1 MLDSRRRFPSDYL
14 LINMETAVCNEKP
27 NSKSEK
33 EYSEKLNESMN
44 NALLEE
50 PSVNISA
57 NLPLT
62 EALPVV
68 LPKIQRKRARGSG
81 AKVINKFDPV
91 QSLDIPVN
99 PVESHVQRSHA
110 PNLDDS
116 DLCCLKG
123 TLSVENI
130 TPEKKNC
137 VQYLGRD
144 EHHNASLGT
153 DTLMDEPSMS
163 IISNLVPAELPP
175 QGGLTNRKR
184 KKKDTIG
191 VALESKNSCPESCA
205 VICTAISEK
214 EEQQEDLFHERKK
227 KRKKQ
232 DKRHKICESDDKNCD
247 IPVGTSLAETIMP
260 TVDHSVEPSVVD
272 FPEQVERVA
281 MAQPPMEGVGTN
293 ENSKI
298 AKPIKDL
305 SSSRKKKKRTRKKS
319 KTQESNDESCRNDRS
334 CELSVGISLVESI
347 MPGRDLPQQ
356 PPVSESSKQKLELPQ
371 PLMEGMSTK
380 INSESS
386 EPTEHLSSSRKKKK
400 KTQKKSETR
409 ESNDESCGNDK
420 SCELSVGISLVESI
434 MPGRDLPQQPP
445 VSESSKQKLEL
456 PQPLMEGMSTKI
468 NSESSEPTEHLSSS
482 RKKKKKTQKKS
493 ETRESNDESCG
504 NDKSCELSVGI
515 SLVENI
521 MPGRDLPQQPPVS
534 ESSKQKL
541 ELPKPLMEGMSTK
554 INSESSELIED
565 LSSSRKK
572 KKKTQKKSETRE
584 SNDESCGNDK
594 SCELSVGISLVEN
607 VMPGRDLQQPPVS
620 ESSKQKLELP
630 KPLMEGMST
639 KINSESSELIEDL
652 SSPRKKKKKTL
663 KKSETRESNDG
674 SCVNDKSYEL
684 SVGISLVENIM
695 PGVHPPQQPPVS
707 ESSKQKLELP
717 QPLME
722 GISAKINSESSEPIE
737 DLSSSR
743 KKKKKN
749 QKKNSETRESNDKS
763 CELSVGISLVESIMP
778 GVDPSQQP
786 PVSKS
791 SEQKLELLQP
801 LMEGINAKINS
812 ESSDPVE
819 DLSSSRKKK
828 KKTQK
833 KKSDTRESNDES
845 CGNDKRGEF
854 SVGSSLV
861 ENIVPGVDLSQ
872 KPPVSESSEQ
882 KLELPQSL
890 MDGISTKINSV
901 SSEPIG
907 DLSSSRTKK
916 KKFKTRESN
925 DKSCELSVGIPF
937 VENFMP
943 GIDPS
948 QQPPDSEFS
957 EEKVDLPQPLVEGN
971 SAAASSEGPKSRTV
985 DLSCS
990 QEQKKKKRKRRHKTK
1005 ECIDERYDLSVGTSL
1020 GGNTFPGVD
1029 LTVQPPVTMF
1039 SKQDLE
1045 VEKPLVEGIRQRINS
1060 ESIKLIEVLSCS
1072 QRRKERKK
1080 RLKMRKSNDTSSDP
1094 SVGTLVEK
1102 IIPGVDP
1109 SPQPPVAVVSDLG
1122 VIQLL
1127 LEETTL
1133 QEKNEDNDQNKR
1145 SNASGNN
1152 NTNHQ
1157 VCAGFPGQVDL
1168 GAVAKEG
1175 SHSQIPNWAVERPL
1189 VSVSK
1194 KKLLILDVNGLLA
1207 NIVQLVPQQIKLYK
1221 PDTMISRKS
1230 VFKRPFYDSFL
1241 LFCFDYFNV
1250 AIWSSRNKK
1259 NVDEVVDYLLGI
1271 SKKKLLFCWNQS
1283 HCTKTKFKTLDN
1295 EKKPLV
1301 LKELRKLWEKH
1312 DPDLPL
1318 ARGEYNETNTL
1329 LVDDSPYKALCNP
1342 ENTAIFPFPY
1352 HFKNRMDRSLGV
1364 GGNIR
1369 RYLEGLVYAPN
1380 VQEYVKHHPFG
1391 QGPITEKAK
1400 SWEFYSQVLEDQAR
1414 SPKT

>member
-27 NSKSEK
+27 NSQSEK

-44 NALLEE
+44 NVLLEE

-62 EALPVV
+62 EALPAV
-68 LPKIQRKRARGSG
+68 LPKRQRKRARSSG

-91 QSLDIPVN
+91 QSLDILVN

-163 IISNLVPAELPP
+163 IISDLVPAELPP

-232 DKRHKICESDDKNCD
+232 DKRHKIRESDDKNCD
-247 IPVGTSLAETIMP
+247 ISVGTSLAETIMP

-272 FPEQVERVA
+272 FPEQVEQVA

-305 SSSRKKKKRTRKKS
+305 SSSRKKKKKTRKKS

-371 PLMEGMSTK
+371 PLMEGMSMK

-386 EPTEHLSSSRKKKK
+386 EPTEDLSSSRKKKK
-400 KTQKKSETR
+400 KTRKKSETR

-420 SCELSVGISLVESI
+420 SCELSVGISLVENI

-456 PQPLMEGMSTKI
+456 PKPLMEGMSMKI
-468 NSESSEPTEHLSSS
+468 NSESSELIEDLSSS
-482 RKKKKKTQKKS
+482 RKKKKKTLKKS
-493 ETRESNDESCG
+493 ETQESNDESCG

-554 INSESSELIED
+554 INSESSE
-565 LSSSRKK
+565 
-572 KKKTQKKSETRE
+572 
-584 SNDESCGNDK
+584 
-594 SCELSVGISLVEN
+594 
-607 VMPGRDLQQPPVS
+607 
-620 ESSKQKLELP
+620 
-630 KPLMEGMST
+630 
-639 KINSESSELIEDL
+639 
-652 SSPRKKKKKTL
+652 
-663 KKSETRESNDG
+663 
-674 SCVNDKSYEL
+674 
-684 SVGISLVENIM
+684 
-695 PGVHPPQQPPVS
+695 
-707 ESSKQKLELP
+707 
-717 QPLME
+717 
-722 GISAKINSESSEPIE
+722 
-737 DLSSSR
+737 
-743 KKKKKN
+743 
-749 QKKNSETRESNDKS
+749 
-763 CELSVGISLVESIMP
+763 
-778 GVDPSQQP
+778 
-786 PVSKS
+786 
-791 SEQKLELLQP
+791 
-801 LMEGINAKINS
+801 
-812 ESSDPVE
+812 PVE

-833 KKSDTRESNDES
+833 KKSETRESNDES

-990 QEQKKKKRKRRHKTK
+990 QEQKKKKRKRRHKTN

-1060 ESIKLIEVLSCS
+1060 ESIELIEVLSCS
-1072 QRRKERKK
+1072 QGRKERKK

-1102 IIPGVDP
+1102 IIPGADP
-1109 SPQPPVAVVSDLG
+1109 SPQPPVAVASDLD

-1127 LEETTL
+1127 LKESTL

-1175 SHSQIPNWAVERPL
+1175 SRSQIPNWAVERPL

-1207 NIVQLVPQQIKLYK
+1207 DIVQLVPQQIKLYK

-1380 VQEYVKHHPFG
+1380 VQEYVNHHRFG
-1391 QGPITEKAK
+1391 QGPITENAK

-1414 SPKT
+1414 SPKN

>member
-27 NSKSEK
+27 NSQSEK

-44 NALLEE
+44 NVLLEE

-62 EALPVV
+62 EALPAV
-68 LPKIQRKRARGSG
+68 LPKRQRKRARSSG

-91 QSLDIPVN
+91 QSLDILVN

-163 IISNLVPAELPP
+163 IISDLVPAELPP

-232 DKRHKICESDDKNCD
+232 DKRHKIRESDDKNCD
-247 IPVGTSLAETIMP
+247 ISVGTSLAETIMP

-272 FPEQVERVA
+272 FPEQVEQVA

-305 SSSRKKKKRTRKKS
+305 SSSRKKKKKTRKKS

-371 PLMEGMSTK
+371 PLMEGMS
-380 INSESS
+380 
-386 EPTEHLSSSRKKKK
+386 
-400 KTQKKSETR
+400 
-409 ESNDESCGNDK
+409 
-420 SCELSVGISLVESI
+420 
-434 MPGRDLPQQPP
+434 M
-445 VSESSKQKLEL
+445 
-456 PQPLMEGMSTKI
+456 
-468 NSESSEPTEHLSSS
+468 
-482 RKKKKKTQKKS
+482 
-493 ETRESNDESCG
+493 
-504 NDKSCELSVGI
+504 
-515 SLVENI
+515 
-521 MPGRDLPQQPPVS
+521 
-534 ESSKQKL
+534 
-541 ELPKPLMEGMSTK
+541 
-554 INSESSELIED
+554 
-565 LSSSRKK
+565 
-572 KKKTQKKSETRE
+572 
-584 SNDESCGNDK
+584 
-594 SCELSVGISLVEN
+594 
-607 VMPGRDLQQPPVS
+607 
-620 ESSKQKLELP
+620 
-630 KPLMEGMST
+630 
-639 KINSESSELIEDL
+639 
-652 SSPRKKKKKTL
+652 
-663 KKSETRESNDG
+663 
-674 SCVNDKSYEL
+674 
-684 SVGISLVENIM
+684 
-695 PGVHPPQQPPVS
+695 
-707 ESSKQKLELP
+707 
-717 QPLME
+717 
-722 GISAKINSESSEPIE
+722 KINSESSEPIE

-786 PVSKS
+786 PVSES

-801 LMEGINAKINS
+801 LMEGINAKINP

-833 KKSDTRESNDES
+833 KKSETRESNDES

-990 QEQKKKKRKRRHKTK
+990 QEQKKKKRKRRHKTN

-1060 ESIKLIEVLSCS
+1060 ESIELIEVLSCS
-1072 QRRKERKK
+1072 QGRKERKK

-1102 IIPGVDP
+1102 IIPGADP
-1109 SPQPPVAVVSDLG
+1109 SPQPPVAVASDLD

-1127 LEETTL
+1127 LKESTL

-1175 SHSQIPNWAVERPL
+1175 SRSQIPNWAVERPL

-1207 NIVQLVPQQIKLYK
+1207 DIVQLVPQQIKLYK

-1380 VQEYVKHHPFG
+1380 VQEYVNHHRFG
-1391 QGPITEKAK
+1391 QGPITENAK

-1414 SPKT
+1414 SPKN

>member
-27 NSKSEK
+27 NSQSEK

-44 NALLEE
+44 NVLLEE

-62 EALPVV
+62 EALPAV
-68 LPKIQRKRARGSG
+68 LPKRQRKRARSSG

-91 QSLDIPVN
+91 QSLDILVN

-163 IISNLVPAELPP
+163 IISDLVPAELPP

-232 DKRHKICESDDKNCD
+232 DKRHKIRESDDKNCD
-247 IPVGTSLAETIMP
+247 ISVGTSLAETIMP

-272 FPEQVERVA
+272 FPEQVEQVA

-305 SSSRKKKKRTRKKS
+305 SSSRKKKKKTRKKS

-347 MPGRDLPQQ
+347 MPGRDL
-356 PPVSESSKQKLELPQ
+356 
-371 PLMEGMSTK
+371 
-380 INSESS
+380 
-386 EPTEHLSSSRKKKK
+386 
-400 KTQKKSETR
+400 
-409 ESNDESCGNDK
+409 
-420 SCELSVGISLVESI
+420 
-434 MPGRDLPQQPP
+434 
-445 VSESSKQKLEL
+445 
-456 PQPLMEGMSTKI
+456 
-468 NSESSEPTEHLSSS
+468 
-482 RKKKKKTQKKS
+482 
-493 ETRESNDESCG
+493 
-504 NDKSCELSVGI
+504 
-515 SLVENI
+515 
-521 MPGRDLPQQPPVS
+521 
-534 ESSKQKL
+534 
-541 ELPKPLMEGMSTK
+541 
-554 INSESSELIED
+554 
-565 LSSSRKK
+565 
-572 KKKTQKKSETRE
+572 
-584 SNDESCGNDK
+584 
-594 SCELSVGISLVEN
+594 
-607 VMPGRDLQQPPVS
+607 
-620 ESSKQKLELP
+620 
-630 KPLMEGMST
+630 
-639 KINSESSELIEDL
+639 
-652 SSPRKKKKKTL
+652 
-663 KKSETRESNDG
+663 
-674 SCVNDKSYEL
+674 
-684 SVGISLVENIM
+684 
-695 PGVHPPQQPPVS
+695 PQQPPVS

-786 PVSKS
+786 PVSES

-801 LMEGINAKINS
+801 LMEGINAKINP

-833 KKSDTRESNDES
+833 KKSETRESNDES

-990 QEQKKKKRKRRHKTK
+990 QEQKKKKRKRRHKTN

-1060 ESIKLIEVLSCS
+1060 ESIELIEVLSCS
-1072 QRRKERKK
+1072 QGRKERKK

-1102 IIPGVDP
+1102 IIPGADP
-1109 SPQPPVAVVSDLG
+1109 SPQPPVAVASDLD

-1127 LEETTL
+1127 LKESTL

-1175 SHSQIPNWAVERPL
+1175 SRSQIPNWAVERPL

-1207 NIVQLVPQQIKLYK
+1207 DIVQLVPQQIKLYK

-1380 VQEYVKHHPFG
+1380 VQEYVNHHRFG
-1391 QGPITEKAK
+1391 QGPITENAK

-1414 SPKT
+1414 SPKN

>member
-27 NSKSEK
+27 NSQSEK

-44 NALLEE
+44 NVLLEE

-62 EALPVV
+62 EALPAV
-68 LPKIQRKRARGSG
+68 LPKRQRKRARSSG

-91 QSLDIPVN
+91 QSLDILVN

-163 IISNLVPAELPP
+163 IISDLVPAELPP

-232 DKRHKICESDDKNCD
+232 DKRHKIRESDDKNCD
-247 IPVGTSLAETIMP
+247 ISVGTSLAETIMP

-272 FPEQVERVA
+272 FPEQVEQVA

-305 SSSRKKKKRTRKKS
+305 SSSRKKKKKTRKKS

-371 PLMEGMSTK
+371 PLMEGMSMK

-386 EPTEHLSSSRKKKK
+386 EPTEDLSSSRKKKK
-400 KTQKKSETR
+400 KTRKKSETR

-420 SCELSVGISLVESI
+420 SCELSVGISLVENI

-456 PQPLMEGMSTKI
+456 PKPLMEGMSMKI
-468 NSESSEPTEHLSSS
+468 NSESSELIEDLSSS
-482 RKKKKKTQKKS
+482 RKKKKKTLKKS
-493 ETRESNDESCG
+493 ETQESNDESCG

-572 KKKTQKKSETRE
+572 KKKTLKKSETRE
-584 SNDESCGNDK
+584 SNDEGCG
-594 SCELSVGISLVEN
+594 
-607 VMPGRDLQQPPVS
+607 
-620 ESSKQKLELP
+620 
-630 KPLMEGMST
+630 
-639 KINSESSELIEDL
+639 
-652 SSPRKKKKKTL
+652 
-663 KKSETRESNDG
+663 
-674 SCVNDKSYEL
+674 NDKSYEL
-684 SVGISLVENIM
+684 SVGISSVENIM

-722 GISAKINSESSEPIE
+722 GISAKINSE
-737 DLSSSR
+737 
-743 KKKKKN
+743 
-749 QKKNSETRESNDKS
+749 
-763 CELSVGISLVESIMP
+763 
-778 GVDPSQQP
+778 
-786 PVSKS
+786 
-791 SEQKLELLQP
+791 
-801 LMEGINAKINS
+801 
-812 ESSDPVE
+812 
-819 DLSSSRKKK
+819 
-828 KKTQK
+828 
-833 KKSDTRESNDES
+833 
-845 CGNDKRGEF
+845 
-854 SVGSSLV
+854 
-861 ENIVPGVDLSQ
+861 
-872 KPPVSESSEQ
+872 
-882 KLELPQSL
+882 
-890 MDGISTKINSV
+890 

-990 QEQKKKKRKRRHKTK
+990 QEQKKKKRKRRHKTN

-1060 ESIKLIEVLSCS
+1060 ESIELIEVLSCS
-1072 QRRKERKK
+1072 QGRKERKK

-1102 IIPGVDP
+1102 IIPGADP
-1109 SPQPPVAVVSDLG
+1109 SPQPPVAVASDLD

-1127 LEETTL
+1127 LKESTL

-1175 SHSQIPNWAVERPL
+1175 SRSQIPNWAVERPL

-1207 NIVQLVPQQIKLYK
+1207 DIVQLVPQQIKLYK

-1380 VQEYVKHHPFG
+1380 VQEYVNHHRFG
-1391 QGPITEKAK
+1391 QGPITENAK

-1414 SPKT
+1414 SPKN

>member
-27 NSKSEK
+27 NSQSEK

-44 NALLEE
+44 NVLLEE

-62 EALPVV
+62 EALPAV
-68 LPKIQRKRARGSG
+68 LPKRQRKRARSSG

-91 QSLDIPVN
+91 QSLDILVN

-163 IISNLVPAELPP
+163 IISDLVPAELPP

-232 DKRHKICESDDKNCD
+232 DKRHKIRESDDKNCD
-247 IPVGTSLAETIMP
+247 ISVGTSLAETIMP

-272 FPEQVERVA
+272 FPEQVEQVA

-305 SSSRKKKKRTRKKS
+305 SSSRKKKKKTRKKS

-371 PLMEGMSTK
+371 PLMEGMSMK

-386 EPTEHLSSSRKKKK
+386 EPTEDLSSSRKKKK
-400 KTQKKSETR
+400 KTR
-409 ESNDESCGNDK
+409 
-420 SCELSVGISLVESI
+420 
-434 MPGRDLPQQPP
+434 
-445 VSESSKQKLEL
+445 
-456 PQPLMEGMSTKI
+456 
-468 NSESSEPTEHLSSS
+468 
-482 RKKKKKTQKKS
+482 KKS

-541 ELPKPLMEGMSTK
+541 ELPKPLMEGMSMK

-572 KKKTQKKSETRE
+572 KKKTLKKSETQE

-607 VMPGRDLQQPPVS
+607 IMPGRDL
-620 ESSKQKLELP
+620 
-630 KPLMEGMST
+630 
-639 KINSESSELIEDL
+639 
-652 SSPRKKKKKTL
+652 
-663 KKSETRESNDG
+663 
-674 SCVNDKSYEL
+674 
-684 SVGISLVENIM
+684 
-695 PGVHPPQQPPVS
+695 PQQPPVS

-786 PVSKS
+786 PVSES

-801 LMEGINAKINS
+801 LMEGINAKINP

-833 KKSDTRESNDES
+833 KKSETRESNDES

-990 QEQKKKKRKRRHKTK
+990 QEQKKKKRKRRHKTN

-1060 ESIKLIEVLSCS
+1060 ESIELIEVLSCS
-1072 QRRKERKK
+1072 QGRKERKK

-1102 IIPGVDP
+1102 IIPGADP
-1109 SPQPPVAVVSDLG
+1109 SPQPPVAVASDLD

-1127 LEETTL
+1127 LKESTL

-1175 SHSQIPNWAVERPL
+1175 SRSQIPNWAVERPL

-1207 NIVQLVPQQIKLYK
+1207 DIVQLVPQQIKLYK

-1380 VQEYVKHHPFG
+1380 VQEYVNHHRFG
-1391 QGPITEKAK
+1391 QGPITENAK

-1414 SPKT
+1414 SPKN

>member
-27 NSKSEK
+27 NSQSEK

-44 NALLEE
+44 NVLLEE

-62 EALPVV
+62 EALPAV
-68 LPKIQRKRARGSG
+68 LPKRQRKRARSSG

-91 QSLDIPVN
+91 QSLDILVN

-163 IISNLVPAELPP
+163 IISDLVPAELPP

-232 DKRHKICESDDKNCD
+232 DKRHKIRESDDKNCD
-247 IPVGTSLAETIMP
+247 ISVGTSLAETIMP

-272 FPEQVERVA
+272 FPEQVEQVA

-305 SSSRKKKKRTRKKS
+305 SSSRKKKKKTRKKS

-371 PLMEGMSTK
+371 PLMEGMSMK

-386 EPTEHLSSSRKKKK
+386 EPTEDLSSSRKKKK
-400 KTQKKSETR
+400 KTRKKSETR

-420 SCELSVGISLVESI
+420 S
-434 MPGRDLPQQPP
+434 
-445 VSESSKQKLEL
+445 
-456 PQPLMEGMSTKI
+456 
-468 NSESSEPTEHLSSS
+468 
-482 RKKKKKTQKKS
+482 
-493 ETRESNDESCG
+493 
-504 NDKSCELSVGI
+504 
-515 SLVENI
+515 
-521 MPGRDLPQQPPVS
+521 
-534 ESSKQKL
+534 
-541 ELPKPLMEGMSTK
+541 
-554 INSESSELIED
+554 
-565 LSSSRKK
+565 
-572 KKKTQKKSETRE
+572 
-584 SNDESCGNDK
+584 
-594 SCELSVGISLVEN
+594 
-607 VMPGRDLQQPPVS
+607 
-620 ESSKQKLELP
+620 
-630 KPLMEGMST
+630 
-639 KINSESSELIEDL
+639 
-652 SSPRKKKKKTL
+652 
-663 KKSETRESNDG
+663 
-674 SCVNDKSYEL
+674 YEL
-684 SVGISLVENIM
+684 SVGISSVENIM

-786 PVSKS
+786 PVSES

-801 LMEGINAKINS
+801 LMEGINAKINP

-833 KKSDTRESNDES
+833 KKSETRESNDES

-990 QEQKKKKRKRRHKTK
+990 QEQKKKKRKRRHKTN

-1060 ESIKLIEVLSCS
+1060 ESIELIEVLSCS
-1072 QRRKERKK
+1072 QGRKERKK

-1102 IIPGVDP
+1102 IIPGADP
-1109 SPQPPVAVVSDLG
+1109 SPQPPVAVASDLD

-1127 LEETTL
+1127 LKESTL

-1175 SHSQIPNWAVERPL
+1175 SRSQIPNWAVERPL

-1207 NIVQLVPQQIKLYK
+1207 DIVQLVPQQIKLYK

-1380 VQEYVKHHPFG
+1380 VQEYVNHHRFG
-1391 QGPITEKAK
+1391 QGPITENAK

-1414 SPKT
+1414 SPKN

>member
-27 NSKSEK
+27 NSQSEK

-44 NALLEE
+44 NVLLEE

-62 EALPVV
+62 EALPAV
-68 LPKIQRKRARGSG
+68 LPKRQRKRARSSG

-91 QSLDIPVN
+91 QSLDILVN

-163 IISNLVPAELPP
+163 IISDLVPAELPP

-232 DKRHKICESDDKNCD
+232 DKRHKIHESDDKNCD
-247 IPVGTSLAETIMP
+247 ISVGTSLAETIMP

-272 FPEQVERVA
+272 FPEQVEQVA

-305 SSSRKKKKRTRKKS
+305 SSSRKKNKKTRKKS

-356 PPVSESSKQKLELPQ
+356 PPVSGSSKQKLELPQ
-371 PLMEGMSTK
+371 PLMEGMSMK

-386 EPTEHLSSSRKKKK
+386 EPTEDLSSSRKKKK
-400 KTQKKSETR
+400 KTRKKSETR

-420 SCELSVGISLVESI
+420 SCELSVGISLVENI

-456 PQPLMEGMSTKI
+456 PKPLMEGMSMKI
-468 NSESSEPTEHLSSS
+468 NSESSELIEDLSSS
-482 RKKKKKTQKKS
+482 RKKKKKTLKKS
-493 ETRESNDESCG
+493 ETQESNDESCG

-572 KKKTQKKSETRE
+572 KKKTLKKSETRE
-584 SNDESCGNDK
+584 SNDEGCG
-594 SCELSVGISLVEN
+594 
-607 VMPGRDLQQPPVS
+607 
-620 ESSKQKLELP
+620 
-630 KPLMEGMST
+630 
-639 KINSESSELIEDL
+639 
-652 SSPRKKKKKTL
+652 
-663 KKSETRESNDG
+663 
-674 SCVNDKSYEL
+674 NDKSYEL
-684 SVGISLVENIM
+684 SVGISSVENIM

-786 PVSKS
+786 PVSES

-801 LMEGINAKINS
+801 LMEGINAKINP

-833 KKSDTRESNDES
+833 KKSETRESNDES

-990 QEQKKKKRKRRHKTK
+990 QEQKKKKRKRRHKTN

-1060 ESIKLIEVLSCS
+1060 ESIELIEVLSCS
-1072 QRRKERKK
+1072 QGRKERKK

-1102 IIPGVDP
+1102 IIPGADP
-1109 SPQPPVAVVSDLG
+1109 SPQPPVAVASDLD

-1127 LEETTL
+1127 LKESTL

-1175 SHSQIPNWAVERPL
+1175 SRSQIPNWAVERPL

-1207 NIVQLVPQQIKLYK
+1207 DIVQLVPQQIKLYK

-1380 VQEYVKHHPFG
+1380 VQEYVKHHRFG
-1391 QGPITEKAK
+1391 QGPITENAK

-1414 SPKT
+1414 SPKN

>member
-27 NSKSEK
+27 NSQSEK

-44 NALLEE
+44 NVLLEE

-62 EALPVV
+62 EALPAV
-68 LPKIQRKRARGSG
+68 LPKRQRKRARSSG

-91 QSLDIPVN
+91 QSLDILVN

-163 IISNLVPAELPP
+163 IISDLVPAELPP

-232 DKRHKICESDDKNCD
+232 DKRHKIRESDDKNCD
-247 IPVGTSLAETIMP
+247 ISVGTSLAETIMP

-272 FPEQVERVA
+272 FPEQVEQVA

-305 SSSRKKKKRTRKKS
+305 SSSRKKKKKTRKKS

-371 PLMEGMSTK
+371 PLMEGMSMK

-386 EPTEHLSSSRKKKK
+386 ELIEDLSSSRKKKK
-400 KTQKKSETR
+400 KTLKKSET
-409 ESNDESCGNDK
+409 
-420 SCELSVGISLVESI
+420 
-434 MPGRDLPQQPP
+434 Q
-445 VSESSKQKLEL
+445 
-456 PQPLMEGMSTKI
+456 
-468 NSESSEPTEHLSSS
+468 
-482 RKKKKKTQKKS
+482 
-493 ETRESNDESCG
+493 ESNDESCG

-572 KKKTQKKSETRE
+572 KKKTLKKSETRE
-584 SNDESCGNDK
+584 SNDEGCG
-594 SCELSVGISLVEN
+594 
-607 VMPGRDLQQPPVS
+607 
-620 ESSKQKLELP
+620 
-630 KPLMEGMST
+630 
-639 KINSESSELIEDL
+639 
-652 SSPRKKKKKTL
+652 
-663 KKSETRESNDG
+663 
-674 SCVNDKSYEL
+674 NDKSYEL
-684 SVGISLVENIM
+684 SVGISSVENIM

-786 PVSKS
+786 PVSES

-801 LMEGINAKINS
+801 LMEGINAKINP

-833 KKSDTRESNDES
+833 KKSETRESNDES

-990 QEQKKKKRKRRHKTK
+990 QEQKKKKRKRRHKTN

-1060 ESIKLIEVLSCS
+1060 ESIELIEVLSCS
-1072 QRRKERKK
+1072 QGRKERKK

-1102 IIPGVDP
+1102 IIPGADP
-1109 SPQPPVAVVSDLG
+1109 SPQPPVAVASDLD

-1127 LEETTL
+1127 LKESTL

-1175 SHSQIPNWAVERPL
+1175 SRSQIPNWAVERPL

-1207 NIVQLVPQQIKLYK
+1207 DIVQLVPQQIKLYK

-1380 VQEYVKHHPFG
+1380 VQEYVNHHRFG
-1391 QGPITEKAK
+1391 QGPITENAK

-1414 SPKT
+1414 SPKN

>member
-1 MLDSRRRFPSDYL
+1 
-14 LINMETAVCNEKP
+14 METAVFNEKP
-27 NSKSEK
+27 NSQSEK
-33 EYSEKLNESMN
+33 EYSEKLTESMN

-57 NLPLT
+57 NLTLT
-62 EALPVV
+62 EALPAV
-68 LPKIQRKRARGSG
+68 LPKRQQKRARSSG
-81 AKVINKFDPV
+81 AKVINNFNPV
-91 QSLDIPVN
+91 QSLDILVN
-99 PVESHVQRSHA
+99 PVESQNNVQRSHA
-110 PNLDDS
+110 PNLGDS

-137 VQYLGRD
+137 VQSLGRD
-144 EHHNASLGT
+144 EHHNDSLGT
-153 DTLMDEPSMS
+153 EKLMDEPSMS
-163 IISNLVPAELPP
+163 IIYDLVPAELPP
-175 QGGLTNRKR
+175 LGGLTNRKR

-191 VALESKNSCPESCA
+191 VALESENSCPESCA

-214 EEQQEDLFHERKK
+214 EERQEDLFHERKK

-232 DKRHKICESDDKNCD
+232 DKGHKIHESDDKNCD
-247 IPVGTSLAETIMP
+247 ISVGTSLAETIMP

-272 FPEQVERVA
+272 FPEQVEQVA
-281 MAQPPMEGVGTN
+281 MAQPPMEGIGTN

-298 AKPIKDL
+298 AEPIEDL
-305 SSSRKKKKRTRKKS
+305 SSSRKKKKKTQKKS
-319 KTQESNDESCRNDRS
+319 KTQESIDESCGNDRS
-334 CELSVGISLVESI
+334 CKLSVGISLVENI
-347 MPGRDLPQQ
+347 MPGRDPPQQ
-356 PPVSESSKQKLELPQ
+356 PPVSESSEQKLELPQ
-371 PLMEGMSTK
+371 PLTERMNMK

-386 EPTEHLSSSRKKKK
+386 EPIQDLSSSRKKKK

-409 ESNDESCGNDK
+409 
-420 SCELSVGISLVESI
+420 V
-434 MPGRDLPQQPP
+434 
-445 VSESSKQKLEL
+445 
-456 PQPLMEGMSTKI
+456 
-468 NSESSEPTEHLSSS
+468 
-482 RKKKKKTQKKS
+482 
-493 ETRESNDESCG
+493 SNDESCG

-521 MPGRDLPQQPPVS
+521 MPGRNPPQQPSVSESSEQKLELPQPLTERMNTKNNSESSEPIQDLSSSRKKKKKTRKKSETRESSDEKSCELSVGISLLENIMPGRDLPQQPPVS
-534 ESSKQKL
+534 ESSKQML
-541 ELPKPLMEGMSTK
+541 ELPQPLMGGMSMK
-554 INSESSELIED
+554 INSESSEPIED
-565 LSSSRKK
+565 LTSSRKK
-572 KKKTQKKSETRE
+572 KKKARKKSETWE

-594 SCELSVGISLVEN
+594 SC
-607 VMPGRDLQQPPVS
+607 
-620 ESSKQKLELP
+620 
-630 KPLMEGMST
+630 
-639 KINSESSELIEDL
+639 
-652 SSPRKKKKKTL
+652 
-663 KKSETRESNDG
+663 
-674 SCVNDKSYEL
+674 EL

-786 PVSKS
+786 PVSES

-812 ESSDPVE
+812 ESSGPIE

-833 KKSDTRESNDES
+833 KRSEARESNDES
-845 CGNDKRGEF
+845 CGNDKSGEF

-872 KPPVSESSEQ
+872 KPSVSESSEQ
-882 KLELPQSL
+882 KLELPQSR
-890 MDGISTKINSV
+890 MDGISMKINSE

-907 DLSSSRTKK
+907 DLSSSRKKK

-957 EEKVDLPQPLVEGN
+957 EEKLDLPQPLVKGN
-971 SAAASSEGPKSRTV
+971 SAAASSEGPKSLNV

-990 QEQKKKKRKRRHKTK
+990 QEQKKKRKRRHKTN
-1005 ECIDERYDLSVGTSL
+1005 ECIDERCDLSVGTSL

-1029 LTVQPPVTMF
+1029 LTVQPPVAMF

-1045 VEKPLVEGIRQRINS
+1045 VEKPHVEGIKQRINS
-1060 ESIKLIEVLSCS
+1060 DSIELIEVLSCS
-1072 QRRKERKK
+1072 QDRKK

-1094 SVGTLVEK
+1094 SVGTSVEK
-1102 IIPGVDP
+1102 IIPGADP
-1109 SPQPPVAVVSDLG
+1109 SPQPPVAVVSDLH

-1127 LEETTL
+1127 LEESTL
-1133 QEKNEDNDQNKR
+1133 QEKNEDKDQNKR

-1157 VCAGFPGQVDL
+1157 VCAGFPGHVDL
-1168 GAVAKEG
+1168 GAVVKEG
-1175 SHSQIPNWAVERPL
+1175 SYPQIPNWAVERPL
-1189 VSVSK
+1189 VYVSW

-1207 NIVQLVPQQIKLYK
+1207 DIVQLVPQQIKLYK
-1221 PDTMISRKS
+1221 PDTMIARKS

-1241 LFCFDYFNV
+1241 LFCLDYFNV

-1259 NVDEVVDYLLGI
+1259 NVDAVVDYLLGI
-1271 SKKKLLFCWNQS
+1271 SKKKLFFCWNQS

-1295 EKKPLV
+1295 KEKPLV
-1301 LKELRKLWEKH
+1301 FKEIRKVWEKH
-1312 DPDLPL
+1312 DPDLPF

-1342 ENTAIFPFPY
+1342 ENTAIFPYPY
-1352 HFKNRMDRSLGV
+1352 RFKNRTDRSLGV
-1364 GGNIR
+1364 GGNLR
-1369 RYLEGLVYAPN
+1369 RFVEGLVYAPN
-1380 VQEYVKHHPFG
+1380 VQEYVKHNRFG
-1391 QGPITEKAK
+1391 QRPITKKAK
-1400 SWEFYSQVLEDQAR
+1400 TWKFYSQVLRDQAL
-1414 SPKT
+1414 SPKN

>member
-27 NSKSEK
+27 NSQSEK

-44 NALLEE
+44 NVLLEE

-62 EALPVV
+62 EALPAV
-68 LPKIQRKRARGSG
+68 LPKRQRKRARSSG

-91 QSLDIPVN
+91 QSLDILVN

-163 IISNLVPAELPP
+163 IISDLVPAELPP

-232 DKRHKICESDDKNCD
+232 DKRHKIRESDDKNCD
-247 IPVGTSLAETIMP
+247 ISVGTSLAETIMP

-272 FPEQVERVA
+272 FPEQVEQVA

-305 SSSRKKKKRTRKKS
+305 SSSRKKKKKTRKKS

-371 PLMEGMSTK
+371 PLMEGMSMK

-386 EPTEHLSSSRKKKK
+386 EPTEDLSSSRKKKK
-400 KTQKKSETR
+400 KTR
-409 ESNDESCGNDK
+409 
-420 SCELSVGISLVESI
+420 
-434 MPGRDLPQQPP
+434 
-445 VSESSKQKLEL
+445 
-456 PQPLMEGMSTKI
+456 
-468 NSESSEPTEHLSSS
+468 
-482 RKKKKKTQKKS
+482 KKS

-541 ELPKPLMEGMSTK
+541 ELPKPLMEGMSMK

-572 KKKTQKKSETRE
+572 KKKTLKKSETQE

-594 SCELSVGISLVEN
+594 S
-607 VMPGRDLQQPPVS
+607 
-620 ESSKQKLELP
+620 
-630 KPLMEGMST
+630 
-639 KINSESSELIEDL
+639 
-652 SSPRKKKKKTL
+652 
-663 KKSETRESNDG
+663 
-674 SCVNDKSYEL
+674 YEL
-684 SVGISLVENIM
+684 SVGISSVENIM

-786 PVSKS
+786 PVSES

-801 LMEGINAKINS
+801 LMEGINAKINP

-833 KKSDTRESNDES
+833 KKSETRESNDES

-990 QEQKKKKRKRRHKTK
+990 QEQKKKKRKRRHKTN

-1060 ESIKLIEVLSCS
+1060 ESIELIEVLSCS
-1072 QRRKERKK
+1072 QGRKERKK

-1102 IIPGVDP
+1102 IIPGADP
-1109 SPQPPVAVVSDLG
+1109 SPQPPVAVASDLD

-1127 LEETTL
+1127 LKESTL

-1175 SHSQIPNWAVERPL
+1175 SRSQIPNWAVERPL

-1207 NIVQLVPQQIKLYK
+1207 DIVQLVPQQIKLYK

-1380 VQEYVKHHPFG
+1380 VQEYVNHHRFG
-1391 QGPITEKAK
+1391 QGPITENAK

-1414 SPKT
+1414 SPKN

>member
-1 MLDSRRRFPSDYL
+1 
-14 LINMETAVCNEKP
+14 METAVCNEKP
-27 NSKSEK
+27 NSQSEK

-62 EALPVV
+62 ETLPAV
-68 LPKIQRKRARGSG
+68 LPKRQRKRARSSG
-81 AKVINKFDPV
+81 AKVINNFDPV
-91 QSLDIPVN
+91 QSLDILVN
-99 PVESHVQRSHA
+99 PVESQNNVQRSHA

-123 TLSVENI
+123 TLSVGNV

-137 VQYLGRD
+137 VQYLARD

-163 IISNLVPAELPP
+163 IISDLVPAELPP

-191 VALESKNSCPESCA
+191 VALESKNSCPESSA

-214 EEQQEDLFHERKK
+214 QEQQEDLFHERKK

-232 DKRHKICESDDKNCD
+232 DKRHKIRESDDKNCD
-247 IPVGTSLAETIMP
+247 ISVGTSLAETIMP

-272 FPEQVERVA
+272 FPEQVEQVA

-298 AKPIKDL
+298 AEPIKD
-305 SSSRKKKKRTRKKS
+305 
-319 KTQESNDESCRNDRS
+319 
-334 CELSVGISLVESI
+334 
-347 MPGRDLPQQ
+347 
-356 PPVSESSKQKLELPQ
+356 
-371 PLMEGMSTK
+371 
-380 INSESS
+380 
-386 EPTEHLSSSRKKKK
+386 LSSSRKKKK
-400 KTQKKSETR
+400 KTQKKSKTQ
-409 ESNDESCGNDK
+409 ESNDEGCGNDR
-420 SCELSVGISLVESI
+420 SCELSVGISIVENI
-434 MPGRDLPQQPP
+434 MPGRDPPQQPP
-445 VSESSKQKLEL
+445 VSESSEQKLEL
-456 PQPLMEGMSTKI
+456 PQPLTERMNTKI
-468 NSESSEPTEHLSSS
+468 NSESSEPIQDLSSS

-541 ELPKPLMEGMSTK
+541 ELPQPLMEGMSTK
-554 INSESSELIED
+554 INSESSEPIED

-572 KKKTQKKSETRE
+572 KKRTRKKSETRE

-594 SCELSVGISLVEN
+594 SCELSVGV
-607 VMPGRDLQQPPVS
+607 
-620 ESSKQKLELP
+620 
-630 KPLMEGMST
+630 
-639 KINSESSELIEDL
+639 
-652 SSPRKKKKKTL
+652 
-663 KKSETRESNDG
+663 
-674 SCVNDKSYEL
+674 
-684 SVGISLVENIM
+684 SLVENIM
-695 PGVHPPQQPPVS
+695 PRVHPPQQPPVS

-749 QKKNSETRESNDKS
+749 QKKNSKTREGNDKG

-786 PVSKS
+786 PVSES

-801 LMEGINAKINS
+801 IMEGINAKINS

-833 KKSDTRESNDES
+833 KKSETRESNDES
-845 CGNDKRGEF
+845 CENDKRGEF

-890 MDGISTKINSV
+890 IDGISTKINSE
-901 SSEPIG
+901 SSEPIE
-907 DLSSSRTKK
+907 DLSSSRKKK

-937 VENFMP
+937 EENFMP

-957 EEKVDLPQPLVEGN
+957 EEKLDLPQPLVEGN
-971 SAAASSEGPKSRTV
+971 SAAASSEGPKSLTV

-990 QEQKKKKRKRRHKTK
+990 QEQKKKKRKRRHKTN
-1005 ECIDERYDLSVGTSL
+1005 ECIDERYDLSVGTAL

-1029 LTVQPPVTMF
+1029 LTVQPPVAMF

-1060 ESIKLIEVLSCS
+1060 ENIELIEVLSCS
-1072 QRRKERKK
+1072 QGRKDRKK

-1109 SPQPPVAVVSDLG
+1109 SPQPPVAVVSDLD
-1122 VIQLL
+1122 VVQLL
-1127 LEETTL
+1127 LEESTL
-1133 QEKNEDNDQNKR
+1133 KEKNEDKDQNKR
-1145 SNASGNN
+1145 SNALGNN

-1175 SHSQIPNWAVERPL
+1175 SRSQIPNWAVERPL

-1207 NIVQLVPQQIKLYK
+1207 DIVQLVPQQIKLYK

-1271 SKKKLLFCWNQS
+1271 SKKKLFFCWNQS

-1380 VQEYVKHHPFG
+1380 VQEYVKHHRFG
-1391 QGPITEKAK
+1391 QGPITANAK

-1414 SPKT
+1414 SPKN

>member
-27 NSKSEK
+27 NSQSEK

-44 NALLEE
+44 NVLLEE

-62 EALPVV
+62 EALPAV
-68 LPKIQRKRARGSG
+68 LPKRQRKRARSSG

-91 QSLDIPVN
+91 QSLDILVN

-163 IISNLVPAELPP
+163 IISDLVPAELPP

-232 DKRHKICESDDKNCD
+232 DKRHKIRESDDKNCD
-247 IPVGTSLAETIMP
+247 ISVGTSLAETIMP

-272 FPEQVERVA
+272 FPEQVEQVA

-305 SSSRKKKKRTRKKS
+305 SSSRKKKKKTRKKS

-371 PLMEGMSTK
+371 PLMEGMSMK

-386 EPTEHLSSSRKKKK
+386 EPTEDLSSSRKKKK
-400 KTQKKSETR
+400 KTR
-409 ESNDESCGNDK
+409 
-420 SCELSVGISLVESI
+420 
-434 MPGRDLPQQPP
+434 
-445 VSESSKQKLEL
+445 
-456 PQPLMEGMSTKI
+456 
-468 NSESSEPTEHLSSS
+468 
-482 RKKKKKTQKKS
+482 KKS

-521 MPGRDLPQQPPVS
+521 MPGRDL
-534 ESSKQKL
+534 
-541 ELPKPLMEGMSTK
+541 
-554 INSESSELIED
+554 
-565 LSSSRKK
+565 
-572 KKKTQKKSETRE
+572 
-584 SNDESCGNDK
+584 
-594 SCELSVGISLVEN
+594 
-607 VMPGRDLQQPPVS
+607 
-620 ESSKQKLELP
+620 
-630 KPLMEGMST
+630 
-639 KINSESSELIEDL
+639 
-652 SSPRKKKKKTL
+652 
-663 KKSETRESNDG
+663 
-674 SCVNDKSYEL
+674 
-684 SVGISLVENIM
+684 
-695 PGVHPPQQPPVS
+695 PQQPPVS

-786 PVSKS
+786 PVSES

-801 LMEGINAKINS
+801 LMEGINAKINP

-833 KKSDTRESNDES
+833 KKSETRESNDES

-990 QEQKKKKRKRRHKTK
+990 QEQKKKKRKRRHKTN

-1060 ESIKLIEVLSCS
+1060 ESIELIEVLSCS
-1072 QRRKERKK
+1072 QGRKERKK

-1102 IIPGVDP
+1102 IIPGADP
-1109 SPQPPVAVVSDLG
+1109 SPQPPVAVASDLD

-1127 LEETTL
+1127 LKESTL

-1175 SHSQIPNWAVERPL
+1175 SRSQIPNWAVERPL

-1207 NIVQLVPQQIKLYK
+1207 DIVQLVPQQIKLYK

-1380 VQEYVKHHPFG
+1380 VQEYVNHHRFG
-1391 QGPITEKAK
+1391 QGPITENAK

-1414 SPKT
+1414 SPKN

>member
-68 LPKIQRKRARGSG
+68 LPKIQRKRARSSG

-356 PPVSESSKQKLELPQ
+356 PPVSESSKQKLE
-371 PLMEGMSTK
+371 GFIKGNKTK
-380 INSESS
+380 HISPKFFSAHELQKAKVF
-386 EPTEHLSSSRKKKK
+386 EVEDLSSSRKKKK
-400 KTQKKSETR
+400 KNQKKNSETR
-409 ESNDESCGNDK
+409 ESNNK

-434 MPGRDLPQQPP
+434 MPGVDPSQQPP
-445 VSESSKQKLEL
+445 VSKSSEQKLEL
-456 PQPLMEGMSTKI
+456 LQPLMEGINAKI
-468 NSESSEPTEHLSSS
+468 NSESSDPVEDLSSS
-482 RKKKKKTQKKS
+482 RKKKKKNQKKNS
-493 ETRESNDESCG
+493 ETRESN
-504 NDKSCELSVGI
+504 NKSCELSVGI
-515 SLVENI
+515 SLVESI
-521 MPGRDLPQQPPVS
+521 MPGVDPSQQPPVS
-534 ESSKQKL
+534 KSSEQKL
-541 ELPKPLMEGMSTK
+541 ELLQPLMEGINAK
-554 INSESSELIED
+554 INSESSDPVED

-572 KKKTQKKSETRE
+572 KKKNQKKNSETRE
-584 SNDESCGNDK
+584 SNNK
-594 SCELSVGISLVEN
+594 SCELSVGISLVESI
-607 VMPGRDLQQPPVS
+607 MPGVDPSQQPPVS
-620 ESSKQKLELP
+620 KSSEQKLEL
-630 KPLMEGMST
+630 L
-639 KINSESSELIEDL
+639 
-652 SSPRKKKKKTL
+652 
-663 KKSETRESNDG
+663 
-674 SCVNDKSYEL
+674 
-684 SVGISLVENIM
+684 
-695 PGVHPPQQPPVS
+695 
-707 ESSKQKLELP
+707 

-722 GISAKINSESSEPIE
+722 GINAKINSESSDPVE

-957 EEKVDLPQPLVEGN
+957 EEKVDLPQPLVGGN

-1175 SHSQIPNWAVERPL
+1175 SRSQIPNWAVERPL